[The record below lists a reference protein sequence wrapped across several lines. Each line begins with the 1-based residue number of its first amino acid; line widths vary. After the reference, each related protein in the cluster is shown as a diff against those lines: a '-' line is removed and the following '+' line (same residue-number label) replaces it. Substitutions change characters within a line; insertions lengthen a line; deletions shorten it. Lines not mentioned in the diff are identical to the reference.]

1 MVSEF
6 DSSHFLLI
14 FNQAFLGVSASL
26 LLKHLNSI
34 VKAFSTA
41 IEMMASALLSYREL
55 RRMIE
60 TEFMSLNA
68 LISVRNINFWYKTSI
83 FGKKKF
89 FDFVSILKPKP
100 SFYPPLT
107 RCSHLIFGI
116 TIGSTSEWASYF
128 IVIFSIYL
136 YTLNPIDCS

>member
-100 SFYPPLT
+100 SFYP
-107 RCSHLIFGI
+107 H
-116 TIGSTSEWASYF
+116 
-128 IVIFSIYL
+128 
-136 YTLNPIDCS
+136 